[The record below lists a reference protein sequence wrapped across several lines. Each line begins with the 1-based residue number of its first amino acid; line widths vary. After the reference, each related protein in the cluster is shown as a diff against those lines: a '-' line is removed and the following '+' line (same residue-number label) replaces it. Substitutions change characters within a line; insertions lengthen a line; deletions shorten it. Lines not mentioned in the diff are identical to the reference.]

1 MRRAVIDERATAAVV
16 ELNLSYNLLASWGA
30 VEGIVDRLP
39 SLKTLVLKS
48 VSLSMSQDSTDPI
61 ILQLK
66 SIRETARSRYVS
78 WGRQTQ
84 AT

>member
-1 MRRAVIDERATAAVV
+1 VRRAVIDERATAAVV
-16 ELNLSYNLLASWGA
+16 ELNLSYNLLSSWGT

-66 SIRETARSRYVS
+66 SIRETVRSRYVS

>member
-48 VSLSMSQDSTDPI
+48 VTLSMSQDFTDPI

>member
-1 MRRAVIDERATAAVV
+1 VRRAVIDERATAAVV

>member
-16 ELNLSYNLLASWGA
+16 ELNLSYNLLSSWGT

>member
-1 MRRAVIDERATAAVV
+1 VRRAVIDERATAAVV

-48 VSLSMSQDSTDPI
+48 VTLSMSQDFTDPI

>member
-16 ELNLSYNLLASWGA
+16 ELNLSYNLLSSWGA